1 MIIREVHSKT
11 ILSKSKVFDY
21 TVNPYI
27 GCEHGCTYCYA
38 RFMKRYTGHKEKW
51 GEFVDVKVNAP
62 DLLAQQ
68 IDKRRTGRIWI
79 SGTCDPYQPV
89 EKKYELTKKCLE
101 ILSKHTMPVT
111 IQTKSYLVIR
121 DLGLLGKIKNIEVG
135 LSIATADE
143 NIRRMFEPN
152 STPINDR
159 IQALETLHSAHIKT
173 FAMIAPVL
181 PKAEDLPEQLENK
194 VDHVLVDK
202 MNYHYADWVYK
213 KFKLEYSMN
222 NNFFNNKKKELAA
235 AFKKKGI
242 PARLLF

>member
-1 MIIREVHSKT
+1 
-11 ILSKSKVFDY
+11 
-21 TVNPYI
+21 
-27 GCEHGCTYCYA
+27 
-38 RFMKRYTGHKEKW
+38 
-51 GEFVDVKVNAP
+51 
-62 DLLAQQ
+62 
-68 IDKRRTGRIWI
+68 
-79 SGTCDPYQPV
+79 
-89 EKKYELTKKCLE
+89 
-101 ILSKHTMPVT
+101 MPVT
-111 IQTKSYLVIR
+111 IQTKSPLVIR
-121 DLGLLGKIKNIEVG
+121 DLELQGKIKNLEVG

-222 NNFFNNKKKELAA
+222 NNFFNNKKK
-235 AFKKKGI
+235 GI